1 MNKPQTY
8 AIAISIVIVGLLFY
22 KGMQT
27 SEADL
32 SKKEI
37 SAMPKAS
44 SELLTEES
52 FFENSLKALSPTLA
66 EQIKTYNTNINGAR
80 NNSQKI
86 DFLNK
91 AGLLCDSVSL
101 YALTGYFAEKMA
113 QIKETPA
120 AWLFVANRYA
130 NALQFSQN
138 NAERLYLINKGKAAA
153 RTTLQMD
160 PTNLDAQNLL
170 AQCIIEQSDDS
181 IMTVIPIL
189 KNIESKDSNNIAAI
203 YNLAM
208 LSVKSGQTD
217 KAIMRFN
224 KLIKLEPM
232 NPENYFRLADVL
244 STQGD
249 KKQALQM
256 LETCKSLLKSPDQI
270 KVVDE
275 KIKEITNK

>member
-1 MNKPQTY
+1 MKRPQTY
-8 AIAISIVIVGLLFY
+8 AIAISIVLLVLLFY
-22 KGMQT
+22 KGMHT

-32 SKKEI
+32 SKKET
-37 SAMPKAS
+37 SAIPKVSA
-44 SELLTEES
+44 ELLTDES
-52 FFENSLKALSPTLA
+52 FFENSLKDLSPTLA
-66 EQIKTYNTNINGAR
+66 EQLKSFNTNINGAR
-80 NNSQKI
+80 NSNQKI

-91 AGLLCDSVSL
+91 AGLLCDSASL
-101 YALTGYFAEKMA
+101 FALTGYFAEKMA
-113 QIKETPA
+113 QIKQTPA

-130 NALQFSQN
+130 NALQFANAS
-138 NAERLYLINKGKAAA
+138 AERLYLINKGKASA

-160 PTNLDAQNLL
+160 ATNLDAQNLL

-208 LSVKSGQTD
+208 LSVKSGQTE

-232 NPENYFRLADVL
+232 NPENYFRLADLL
-244 STQGD
+244 STGGD

-256 LETCKSLLKSPDQI
+256 LETCKSLLKSPEQL